1 MKDCNGVDLTVGD
14 KVLWR
19 TNGGDFHS
27 WQTGIVV
34 GHSAIFVHVETS
46 NYEYE
51 RILQK
56 YPHNVKLML
65 SPDLV
70 MDEGL

>member
-14 KVLWR
+14 TVLWR
-19 TNGGDFHS
+19 ADHGEFRS
-27 WQTGIVV
+27 ELTGKVV
-34 GHSAIFVHVETS
+34 AFSERFVRVETS
-46 NYEYE
+46 NYEYG